1 MPQKNPS
8 NNNSGQHDDKS
19 VLAKFIQF
27 EAAGQPYEAM
37 VTIGQVI
44 MNRVNSPKF
53 PNTVKDVIS
62 APKQFASIAQISKV
76 KDVSKEA
83 MQAAESAIAGTAEAI
98 LPNIFYFGK
107 PELYEKVPGH
117 KSAIY
122 KQIGQIYFFTEKL
135 FK

>member
-1 MPQKNPS
+1 
-8 NNNSGQHDDKS
+8 
-19 VLAKFIQF
+19 
-27 EAAGQPYEAM
+27 M
-37 VTIGQVI
+37 VVIGQVI

-53 PNTVKDVIS
+53 PNTIKEVVS

-83 MQAAESAIAGTAEAI
+83 MTAAEAAIAGTAEPI

-107 PELYEKVPGH
+107 PEVYEKVPGH

-122 KQIGQIYFFTEKL
+122 KQIGQIYFFTDKL